1 MDTKKQ
7 IKQAVEISK
16 LYYLDGATQSQIAK
30 QLNLSRPTVSRA
42 LQYARDTNIV
52 KIQVTDPLQDIAG
65 LRQQLMNK
73 FKLKNVLIAT
83 PTGEG
88 QAALLAALGKATADY
103 LPQVVTDNDVL
114 GISWGQTLD
123 AVAKHLSISERQG
136 VQITYLKGTVAN
148 STHNNYVVEV
158 TKRFNECFHTQV
170 QILPLPVIFANQKVK
185 EMVTQDRFIDN
196 VIATMMKTTVAIFT
210 VGTTAPD
217 ATLFELGYL
226 SPAEVQ
232 SLQQTAVGDIIS
244 QFVNQQGQIVNQEL
258 TARTMAFPINRL
270 RGLHDSI
277 LVAGGTKK
285 LPAIRAALAGN
296 YANTL
301 VTDVDVAQQ
310 LLAED

>member
-1 MDTKKQ
+1 M
-7 IKQAVEISK
+7 
-16 LYYLDGATQSQIAK
+16 
-30 QLNLSRPTVSRA
+30 
-42 LQYARDTNIV
+42 
-52 KIQVTDPLQDIAG
+52 
-65 LRQQLMNK
+65 
-73 FKLKNVLIAT
+73 
-83 PTGEG
+83 
-88 QAALLAALGKATADY
+88 
-103 LPQVVTDNDVL
+103 TDNDVL

-123 AVAKHLSISERQG
+123 AVAKHLSVSERQG

-158 TKRFNECFHTQV
+158 TKRFNECFHTQA

-217 ATLFELGYL
+217 APLFELGYL

-277 LVAGGTKK
+277 LVAGGAKK

>member
-1 MDTKKQ
+1 
-7 IKQAVEISK
+7 
-16 LYYLDGATQSQIAK
+16 
-30 QLNLSRPTVSRA
+30 
-42 LQYARDTNIV
+42 
-52 KIQVTDPLQDIAG
+52 
-65 LRQQLMNK
+65 MNK

-158 TKRFNECFHTQV
+158 TKRFNECFHTQA

-244 QFVNQQGQIVNQEL
+244 QFVNQ
-258 TARTMAFPINRL
+258 
-270 RGLHDSI
+270 
-277 LVAGGTKK
+277 
-285 LPAIRAALAGN
+285 
-296 YANTL
+296 
-301 VTDVDVAQQ
+301 
-310 LLAED
+310 

>member
-83 PTGEG
+83 PTREG

-114 GISWGQTLD
+114 GISWGG
-123 AVAKHLSISERQG
+123 KP
-136 VQITYLKGTVAN
+136 
-148 STHNNYVVEV
+148 ST
-158 TKRFNECFHTQV
+158 QW
-170 QILPLPVIFANQKVK
+170 L
-185 EMVTQDRFIDN
+185 
-196 VIATMMKTTVAIFT
+196 
-210 VGTTAPD
+210 
-217 ATLFELGYL
+217 
-226 SPAEVQ
+226 
-232 SLQQTAVGDIIS
+232 
-244 QFVNQQGQIVNQEL
+244 
-258 TARTMAFPINRL
+258 
-270 RGLHDSI
+270 
-277 LVAGGTKK
+277 
-285 LPAIRAALAGN
+285 
-296 YANTL
+296 NTL
-301 VTDVDVAQQ
+301 VLVNDRGFKLPTSREQSLTRPIITMWLRLPNASTSVSIPKSKFCRCQSSSPTRRSKKWSPRIV
-310 LLAED
+310 LLTTSSPR

>member
-83 PTGEG
+83 PAGEG

-114 GISWGQTLD
+114 GIS
-123 AVAKHLSISERQG
+123 
-136 VQITYLKGTVAN
+136 
-148 STHNNYVVEV
+148 
-158 TKRFNECFHTQV
+158 
-170 QILPLPVIFANQKVK
+170 
-185 EMVTQDRFIDN
+185 
-196 VIATMMKTTVAIFT
+196 
-210 VGTTAPD
+210 
-217 ATLFELGYL
+217 
-226 SPAEVQ
+226 
-232 SLQQTAVGDIIS
+232 
-244 QFVNQQGQIVNQEL
+244 
-258 TARTMAFPINRL
+258 
-270 RGLHDSI
+270 
-277 LVAGGTKK
+277 
-285 LPAIRAALAGN
+285 
-296 YANTL
+296 
-301 VTDVDVAQQ
+301 
-310 LLAED
+310 